1 MKELLYYLARDPLI
15 KADEIGFNGPKNA
28 DNLLSNI
35 LGAVYFWMAVVA
47 VGFII
52 YGGYMYMISGG
63 DPGKVKKAKDV
74 LLYAVIGIVVVMVA
88 FVITRFI
95 IQGV

>member
-1 MKELLYYLARDPLI
+1 
-15 KADEIGFNGPKNA
+15 
-28 DNLLSNI
+28 
-35 LGAVYFWMAVVA
+35 
-47 VGFII
+47 
-52 YGGYMYMISGG
+52 MISGG

-88 FVITRFI
+88 FVITSFI